1 MELEEG
7 RGGRGLACVPSSS
20 AVTDVT
26 YMDLAIRYVNETA
39 ANNDKVEHVPRVAE
53 VVLRDRRRGIERE
66 KRRETV
72 RE

>member
-1 MELEEG
+1 M
-7 RGGRGLACVPSSS
+7 R
-20 AVTDVT
+20 AVVFRRDVT

-66 KRRETV
+66 KRDSERVETEREE
-72 RE
+72 REERID